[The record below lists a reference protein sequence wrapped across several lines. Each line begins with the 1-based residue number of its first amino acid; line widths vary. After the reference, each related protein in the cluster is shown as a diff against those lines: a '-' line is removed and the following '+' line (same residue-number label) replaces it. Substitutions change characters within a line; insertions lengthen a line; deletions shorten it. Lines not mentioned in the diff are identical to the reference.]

1 MTIFFW
7 KRRGLD
13 SFAEAIR
20 PELHGIATPEPSPQL
35 LDRILAS
42 RAAGARVILPEATA
56 ARPVF
61 ARYVSVAAVIAAAV
75 LVMIYGVAS
84 SRSDDIVSVSGLFG
98 REAYAQ
104 TVLNVDRPALPLA
117 VFVPGKAIRPMTL
130 EFTRRVRN
138 PANVVTSEAS
148 NMLVITAATV
158 EGIPAWEVATPA
170 HNVVA
175 ARQSNVEAETVFV
188 ARTNLKMLRR
198 SVHVSPYSRY
208 QRINIQQS
216 FHNDSVTGRMNTDG
230 PSIGAGRTF
239 ARRLRPEF
247 GPYISDVIGPIALMG
262 SPLSPTWKRSAS
274 LLGWAVIPKDIFYP
288 IVLRVEGEDRV
299 KVPAGTFDCWRISI
313 RLREKQI
320 MYWARKSD
328 GLGVRVLDES
338 NPTTNGTRET
348 VLRRIVQ

>member
-7 KRRGLD
+7 RRRGLD

-20 PELHGIATPEPSPQL
+20 PELQSIATPQPSPEL

-42 RAAGARVILPEATA
+42 RAAGARVILPEPRV
-56 ARPVF
+56 ARPVL
-61 ARYVSVAAVIAAAV
+61 ARYASIGAVIAAAV
-75 LVMIYGVAS
+75 LIVVYGVES
-84 SRSDDIVSVSGLFG
+84 SRSEDIVSVSGLFG

-104 TVLNVDRPALPLA
+104 TVLNVDRPALPNALFA
-117 VFVPGKAIRPMTL
+117 PGAAMRPMTL
-130 EFTRRVRN
+130 EFTRRIRN
-138 PANVVTSEAS
+138 SARQLTSETTDTLDISAAS
-148 NMLVITAATV
+148 V
-158 EGIPAWEVATPA
+158 EGTPAWKLATQA

-175 ARQSNVEAETVFV
+175 AQPNVAAETVYI
-188 ARTNLKMLRR
+188 ARANLKMLRR

-216 FHNDSVTGRMNTDG
+216 FRGDSVTGRMNTDG
-230 PSIGAGRTF
+230 PSIGAGRPI

-247 GPYISDVIGPIALMG
+247 GPYISDAMGPIALMG
-262 SPLSPTWKRSAS
+262 TPLSLTWKRSAS

-288 IVLRVEGEDRV
+288 FELRVEGEERV

-313 RLREKQI
+313 RLPEKQI
-320 MYWARKSD
+320 TYWARKSD

-338 NPTTNGTRET
+338 NTTTKGTREV